1 MVTSL
6 RHKRSA
12 AILNSLPFPTSSS
25 TSISNAP
32 NDVRWNGDSLGP
44 RDGYSGLFT
53 SGLLGPPVHISS
65 PPLYSYPFPP
75 HQLSTSRRTTSARG
89 TPPKVL
95 LSKASPRRTPTHRRR
110 SSIITTSP
118 STRTDHVEQTLNKLV
133 QNLKVASPQRPGL
146 PCPMYESRWS
156 FSSEGSVGDSDS
168 ISFRKSR
175 KSSETASAKS
185 RPSVKSRK
193 SEDTDRMEIE
203 GGIPPVPVPLTPGRS
218 LRMVKTVAKRLGL
231 TSRKDRLG
239 PPSMP
244 APTYRLPVPPIPN
257 LSERVLPKK
266 SSMSTLRLALTRKSS
281 TNTLRSTR
289 SSTHLPCGMTH
300 HYDVPPLPLH
310 LPPPQPRWRD
320 ANLPTINLHDADRSA
335 GFLPSTMLS
344 KNFRPPKTS
353 IGQPRI
359 QPSKSPSAFLEYIP
373 RRAPGMPKKENPL
386 PALPSS
392 DDARPLPLPDLV
404 HISENMTMD
413 SEDLDTPDST
423 IVANCEALSESLSL
437 QASRAETALKPE
449 RLLSVLRRQHKD
461 LHGSQTPPV
470 AGRRA
475 NKPTGDVSALLDK
488 VPAPTIRSSNGRC
501 PVETRLGS
509 CYGSILLNP
518 YPGKRETMPL

>member
-1 MVTSL
+1 
-6 RHKRSA
+6 
-12 AILNSLPFPTSSS
+12 
-25 TSISNAP
+25 
-32 NDVRWNGDSLGP
+32 
-44 RDGYSGLFT
+44 
-53 SGLLGPPVHISS
+53 
-65 PPLYSYPFPP
+65 
-75 HQLSTSRRTTSARG
+75 
-89 TPPKVL
+89 
-95 LSKASPRRTPTHRRR
+95 
-110 SSIITTSP
+110 
-118 STRTDHVEQTLNKLV
+118 
-133 QNLKVASPQRPGL
+133 
-146 PCPMYESRWS
+146 
-156 FSSEGSVGDSDS
+156 
-168 ISFRKSR
+168 
-175 KSSETASAKS
+175 
-185 RPSVKSRK
+185 
-193 SEDTDRMEIE
+193 
-203 GGIPPVPVPLTPGRS
+203 
-218 LRMVKTVAKRLGL
+218 
-231 TSRKDRLG
+231 
-239 PPSMP
+239 MP

-501 PVETRLGS
+501 TSDSSRYAQLVETHARSRSGRDPLGIMLRLDTAQSVPGEEGNDAPLRSGAGNRSCTPALSIRNGKNKENQVNDYFGS
-509 CYGSILLNP
+509 SEPENATGSTTERTSFAAFDFSASPVRDGLPKSSVTSIDSESLPSDIWELKAFLDNADHISRQRSVRYELLT
-518 YPGKRETMPL
+518 G